1 MLTVDGSDEDD
12 DSGMSGSI
20 PTEPLQGTLSKWTN
34 YIHGWQNRFISLR
47 DGNLVYYK
55 TAGETEYGCR
65 GAVSIGK
72 AEVRPHELD
81 ELRFDVSVNDC
92 VWYLRAASVEDRQK
106 WIDGIERYKHALQQ
120 LQFNGS
126 AELGHRRQGSNF
138 STSSNTL
145 STGSRIGGGKG
156 KGLAEKLAEI
166 ETFRD
171 ILCRQIDTLQGYFD
185 DCAAASATT
194 ETSQIPEEGV
204 ATAAESPKQG
214 IDFKGE
220 AITFKATTAGILAT
234 LSHCIE
240 LMNQKEEYWK
250 KKFDREQVSRR
261 LAEERYRNAMD
272 FAQPAQIE
280 QPQQSQKIVL
290 KSGPDFEEGP
300 HSQIGEDEFYDAV
313 ENALDK
319 FEEELEFRDKLK
331 EISLKQLEDTIEEDS
346 KKHSLWLEID
356 EVTKQQLHY
365 ARLLPGKDGVWELFA
380 EDGEMRMYKREEE
393 VDGMVVD
400 PLKALHQV
408 RGVTA
413 RELCHY
419 FFSPD
424 VRMEWETTVEQ
435 ASVIEKISNDTL
447 LFLQL
452 HKRVWPSAQRDACF
466 WSHMRKVEG
475 NDGDDIHDT
484 WVVCNKSVDHPKA
497 PKNQNGRLRV
507 DLTVIF
513 VCNTVI
519 DERAKKRGRVDLS
532 RVTRDDIS
540 CKITYCSVVNPG
552 GWAPASVL
560 RTVYKREYPRFLKR
574 FTKYVIDKSVDKP
587 LMW

>member
-1 MLTVDGSDEDD
+1 MLALDGSDDDD

-20 PTEPLQGTLSKWTN
+20 PAEPLQGTLSKWTN

-120 LQFNGS
+120 LQFNGNG
-126 AELGHRRQGSNF
+126 AEIGHRRQGSNF

-185 DCAAASATT
+185 MCAAASTSGEDSQTT
-194 ETSQIPEEGV
+194 EEGELMG
-204 ATAAESPKQG
+204 TPKQA

-250 KKFDREQVSRR
+250 KKFDREQVARR
-261 LAEERYRNAMD
+261 LAEERYRNTMD
-272 FAQPAQIE
+272 FAQPARTE
-280 QPQQSQKIVL
+280 QSQQSQKIVL

-346 KKHSLWLEID
+346 KKHSLWTEID

-365 ARLLPGKDGVWELFA
+365 ARLLPGQDSVWELFA

-408 RGVTA
+408 R
-413 RELCHY
+413 
-419 FFSPD
+419 D

-452 HKRVWPSAQRDACF
+452 HKRVWPAAQRDACF
-466 WSHMRKVEG
+466 WSHMRKVES
-475 NDGDDIHDT
+475 DGIDDIHDT
-484 WVVCNKSVDHPKA
+484 WVVCNKSVEHPKA
-497 PKNQNGRLRV
+497 PKNQNGCLRV

-519 DERAKKRGRVDLS
+519 DERAKKRGCQ
-532 RVTRDDIS
+532 VTRDDIS